1 MTINELAT
9 RAGVTPRTIRY
20 YVEQGLL
27 PAPERGRPAEYTE
40 DHVQRLDLIRR
51 LKEQYLPL
59 EEIRAMLGHLD
70 RKEIEQVLAPAAPPA
85 AAARRRTSA
94 VDYIADVLGRG
105 ATREQL
111 KERIPPRPLPPVA
124 APAPAGMMPG
134 APLPDW
140 APPAPLP
147 PAPAVMPPPAPAPVG
162 PPRIFAPPQYLPA
175 TEAAPTTWQRVP
187 LAPGVELHYIM
198 SGDART
204 NELVDRLVE
213 AAGRILAEMPEKH
226 GEEI

>member
-9 RAGVTPRTIRY
+9 RAGVTTRTIRY

-51 LKEQYLPL
+51 LKDQYLPL
-59 EEIRAMLGHLD
+59 EEIRAMLERLD
-70 RKEIEQVLAPAAPPA
+70 RKEIEQVLAPAPPV
-85 AAARRRTSA
+85 AAARARTSA

-105 ATREQL
+105 ATREKL
-111 KERIPPRPLPPVA
+111 KTQPPPRPLPPGM
-124 APAPAGMMPG
+124 APPPASLP
-134 APLPDW
+134 PDW
-140 APPAPLP
+140 APPVPLP
-147 PAPAVMPPPAPAPVG
+147 PAPAAVPPPAPAPQTL
-162 PPRIFAPPQYLPA
+162 APPQYLPA
-175 TEAAPTTWQRVP
+175 IEPAPTTWQRVP
-187 LAPGVELHYIM
+187 LAPGVELHYLM

-213 AAGRILAEMPEKH
+213 AAGRILAEMPESN
-226 GEEI
+226 GEKL

>member
-9 RAGVTPRTIRY
+9 RAGVTTRTIRY

-59 EEIRAMLGHLD
+59 EEIRAMLQRLD
-70 RKEIEQVLAPAAPPA
+70 RKEIEQVLAPAPPV
-85 AAARRRTSA
+85 AAARARTSA

-105 ATREQL
+105 ATREKL
-111 KERIPPRPLPPVA
+111 KMQLPPVM
-124 APAPAGMMPG
+124 APPPASLP
-134 APLPDW
+134 PDW
-140 APPAPLP
+140 APPAPVP
-147 PAPAVMPPPAPAPVG
+147 PAPVTVPPAPPLQTL
-162 PPRIFAPPQYLPA
+162 APPQYLPA
-175 TEAAPTTWQRVP
+175 TESAPTTWQRVP
-187 LAPGVELHYIM
+187 LAPGVELHYLM

-213 AAGRILAEMPEKH
+213 AAGRILAEMPENN
-226 GEEI
+226 GEELL

>member
-59 EEIRAMLGHLD
+59 EEIRAMLGRLD

-124 APAPAGMMPG
+124 APAPAAGMMPG
-134 APLPDW
+134 APPPDW

-147 PAPAVMPPPAPAPVG
+147 PAPAVMPPAAPSG
-162 PPRIFAPPQYLPA
+162 PPSQLFAPPYLPA
-175 TEAAPTTWQRVP
+175 TEAAATTWQRVP
-187 LAPGVELHYIM
+187 LAPGVELHYLM
-198 SGDART
+198 SDDART

-213 AAGRILAEMPEKH
+213 TAGRILAEMPENN

>member
-9 RAGVTPRTIRY
+9 RTGVTTRTIRY

-59 EEIRAMLGHLD
+59 EEIRAMLERLD
-70 RKEIEQVLAPAAPPA
+70 RKEIEQVLAPASPV
-85 AAARRRTSA
+85 AAARARTSA
-94 VDYIADVLGRG
+94 MDYIAEVLGRG
-105 ATREQL
+105 ATREKL
-111 KERIPPRPLPPVA
+111 KTQPPRPLPPVM
-124 APAPAGMMPG
+124 APPPAGMPPG
-134 APLPDW
+134 APPDW

-147 PAPAVMPPPAPAPVG
+147 PASKETPAPPPQTL
-162 PPRIFAPPQYLPA
+162 APPQYLPA
-175 TEAAPTTWQRVP
+175 TEPAPTTWQRVP
-187 LAPGVELHYIM
+187 LAPGVELHYLM
-198 SGDART
+198 RGDART
-204 NELVDRLVE
+204 NELVDRLIE
-213 AAGRILAEMPEKH
+213 AAGHILAAMPENK

>member
-59 EEIRAMLGHLD
+59 EEIRAMLGRLD
-70 RKEIEQVLAPAAPPA
+70 RQEIAQVLAPSAPQA
-85 AAARRRTSA
+85 VAARRRTSA

-105 ATREQL
+105 ATREHL
-111 KERIPPRPLPPVA
+111 KERTLPRAWPPVA
-124 APAPAGMMPG
+124 APAAGMMPG
-134 APLPDW
+134 ASPPDW
-140 APPAPLP
+140 AP
-147 PAPAVMPPPAPAPVG
+147 PAPAVMPPAAPPPGG
-162 PPRIFAPPQYLPA
+162 PPPQTFAPPQYLPA

-187 LAPGVELHYIM
+187 LAPGVELHSIM